1 MIVDTDRYS
10 QDQFLSH
17 FKTLIDQIIVV
28 QTEGNEKQNLD
39 DLFTQHHSQER
50 QIDNTEPVREF
61 ISKLNLCDF
70 DNGLIPYNHIT
81 LIIFTKITDDVTD
94 RLFEMLKTTGID
106 YFNSTTDEV
115 NNDETRKTY
124 YKIIRHIELA
134 AIQKTHLFTENQR
147 QLEELNKRYQALEQ
161 LNEELN
167 IKNNSLQSK
176 IEKIDQEAKSKY
188 DNMVAQFISI
198 LGIFA
203 AILMGVFGSVQA
215 FTSLFNNANQLSY
228 GKILIL
234 SSIGASSVIVILFFL
249 LTSLGKMVGKRI
261 SSSNEVNSTVFEK
274 YPFLFASHG
283 LLIFVAL
290 IGVSAE
296 LSNVT
301 LTFAWQGLWWL
312 LPIIWLIFFIWG
324 LNKNSVKLFKK
335 SSAVIDSPDNSSNLV
350 A

>member
-1 MIVDTDRYS
+1 MIVDTDRYN

-17 FKTLIDQIIVV
+17 FETLIDRIITV
-28 QTEGNEKQNLD
+28 QTKGTTKQNLD
-39 DLFTQHHSQER
+39 DLLTQHQPAE
-50 QIDNTEPVREF
+50 QQMDNTEPVREF
-61 ISKLNLCDF
+61 ISKLDLCDF

-94 RLFEMLKTTGID
+94 RLFEMLKTTGVD
-106 YFNSTTDEV
+106 YFSSSTDAV
-115 NNDETRKTY
+115 NDETRKTY

-134 AIQKTHLFTENQR
+134 AIQKNHLFTENQR

-167 IKNNSLQSK
+167 NKNNTLQSK

-249 LTSLGKMVGKRI
+249 LTSLGKMVGKKI
-261 SSSNEVNSTVFEK
+261 SSSNENSSTVFEK

-324 LNKNSVKLFKK
+324 LNKNSIKLFKK
-335 SSAVIDSPDNSSNLV
+335 SSAVNDSPDNSSNLV